1 MPIVLIQ
8 GNGLSGQTARAAHDG
23 NTLPD
28 TLRVVSRT
36 RRVGE
41 IEIHVV
47 NYHEIEI
54 AIAVEIQEGATSA
67 PTRGRR
73 EQTPRFGL
81 ILKCSITLVSIEN
94 ISTPLCNEQIWMTIV
109 VNVAHANPL
118 SPTRVR
124 DSCLFGHV
132 LKFEDVTKK
141 AGIAHTGWGQGV
153 CVGDVDNDGH
163 PDLFITQWGRNVLY
177 RNQGNGTFQDE
188 TKARGLLQS
197 TPRWST
203 GGACLDFNRDGYLD
217 LMVVHYVDFDLAHT
231 PRPGDNSQCIWKG
244 IPVMCGPRGLPGETV
259 SLYQNDGHGRFAD
272 VSDELH
278 ITGPKNYYGFTAL
291 TGDFDNDGWPDIYVA
306 CDSTA
311 NLYYHNLGG
320 KTFEEIGVRSGLAY
334 NEDGREQAGMGVSAA
349 DIHGDGL
356 LDIFKTN
363 FADDTHT
370 FYRNQGDNR
379 FEDATVVSGLAVN
392 TKYLGWGTAFVDIDN
407 DGWKDLIVANGHV
420 YPEVDSGRTSEKF

>member
-67 PTRGRR
+67 PTRGRL

-94 ISTPLCNEQIWMTIV
+94 ISTPLCNEQIWMAIV

-132 LKFEDVTKK
+132 FELQVAEIVIEKMGSL
-141 AGIAHTGWGQGV
+141 AGV
-153 CVGDVDNDGH
+153 
-163 PDLFITQWGRNVLY
+163 
-177 RNQGNGTFQDE
+177 
-188 TKARGLLQS
+188 LQS
-197 TPRWST
+197 
-203 GGACLDFNRDGYLD
+203 
-217 LMVVHYVDFDLAHT
+217 
-231 PRPGDNSQCIWKG
+231 
-244 IPVMCGPRGLPGETV
+244 
-259 SLYQNDGHGRFAD
+259 
-272 VSDELH
+272 
-278 ITGPKNYYGFTAL
+278 
-291 TGDFDNDGWPDIYVA
+291 
-306 CDSTA
+306 
-311 NLYYHNLGG
+311 
-320 KTFEEIGVRSGLAY
+320 SG
-334 NEDGREQAGMGVSAA
+334 
-349 DIHGDGL
+349 
-356 LDIFKTN
+356 
-363 FADDTHT
+363 
-370 FYRNQGDNR
+370 
-379 FEDATVVSGLAVN
+379 
-392 TKYLGWGTAFVDIDN
+392 
-407 DGWKDLIVANGHV
+407 
-420 YPEVDSGRTSEKF
+420 